1 MPSFFINRPVFAWV
15 IAILICLFGIIS
27 VHGMGIDSYP
37 DIAPPEV
44 TVTAQYPGASA
55 QTMESTVTQ
64 VIEQQLTGIDNLL
77 YFSSNSSSNGQTQ
90 IILTFATG
98 TNPDIAQV
106 QVQNKVTLAQPL
118 LPTQV
123 TQQGVVV
130 AKASP
135 DILMFVALQ
144 SDSPAID
151 AGRLSDILAS
161 QIQPNIG
168 RVNGV
173 GNTTLLGSEY
183 AVRIWLDPDKLQSYG
198 LSTTQV
204 LNAVSSQNAQFA
216 AGSLGADPAV
226 KGQVFTAN
234 VTGDSLFS
242 SLKQF
247 QDIIVVANSNGTT
260 VKLSDVARISFGSQ
274 TYGFAPVYNGKAAGG
289 MAVFL
294 LPGANAL
301 AVAKAV
307 KAEMATLA
315 KDLPEGVTWS
325 VPYDT
330 TPFITASIV
339 DVIRT
344 LVEAIVL
351 VFFVM
356 LIFLQNLRATIIP
369 TLVIPVALLG
379 TFIGL
384 SALHY
389 TLNQLTLFGMVLA
402 IGIVVDDAIVV
413 IENVE
418 RIMTEEH
425 LEPRAATRKAMGQIT
440 GAIIAIT
447 VVLSAVFIP
456 SALQPGAT
464 GIIYAQFALTI
475 AVSMGFSA
483 FLALSFTPS
492 LCAAIL
498 KPEHAANKN
507 AFYRWFDRTFD
518 WTTKKYIGHAGRAVT
533 HAPRWMIG
541 FVLVVVLTGFMYT
554 KLPTSFV
561 PDEDQ
566 GFVLALIN
574 LPPGSTLQTTDHV
587 MAEVRDKLG
596 NSPFSK
602 EIVGIFQPEG
612 FSFVG
617 TSENVGMS
625 FIKLADWNQ
634 RHDTAMTLIPKINQT
649 LHGIS
654 DAQIFAV
661 NLPTI
666 RGLSQFGGIDMY
678 LQAREGQSRAELAQ
692 ATGTL
697 LAGATKS
704 PVLFGIRPNSLPSAP
719 QLDIAVDR
727 TQAQAMGLSLSDVYS
742 TLQMEL
748 APFYID
754 QFTYAGRVKRVY
766 IQADAP
772 YRMGID
778 AFQHLY
784 TPSLFTNN
792 ASTSTA
798 ASQSSSS
805 SASASNGFTTP
816 VDPSPANTLISPYNM
831 VPLASVVNAK
841 WSFGPTVLPRYN
853 GYSAIEI
860 VGNSAPGYSTGQAID
875 VLQHIVDRQLPTGFA
890 ADWTGQSFQELL
902 SGSSAITLLL
912 LSIVVV
918 FLCLAALYESW
929 SIPAAVL
936 LVVPLGMLGMLAF
949 CLSFGV
955 PNDIYFKIGL
965 VTVIGLAAKNA
976 ILIVEFAVEGQQR
989 GMTLRDAVLTAA
1001 RLRLRPIL
1009 MTSMAFILGVFPLV
1023 VSSGAGAASRHEIGT
1038 GVIGGML
1045 FATFFGLLLI
1055 PVFYVVVRRLLGDKL
1070 DEVSHK
1076 MPHHDPDGDDD
1087 DGHGKH
1093 DGGTPGGGDGHGG
1106 GAGGASGQSPAG
1118 EGSPA

>member
-1 MPSFFINRPVFAWV
+1 
-15 IAILICLFGIIS
+15 
-27 VHGMGIDSYP
+27 
-37 DIAPPEV
+37 
-44 TVTAQYPGASA
+44 
-55 QTMESTVTQ
+55 
-64 VIEQQLTGIDNLL
+64 
-77 YFSSNSSSNGQTQ
+77 
-90 IILTFATG
+90 
-98 TNPDIAQV
+98 
-106 QVQNKVTLAQPL
+106 AQPL
-118 LPTQV
+118 LPAQV

-135 DILMFVALQ
+135 DILLIVALQ
-144 SDSPAID
+144 SDNPSID

-183 AVRIWLDPDKLQSYG
+183 AVRIWLDPNKLESYG

-204 LNAVSSQNAQFA
+204 LNAVNSQNAQFA

-247 QDIIVVANSNGTT
+247 QDIIIVANNNGTT

-483 FLALSFTPS
+483 FLAMSFTPS

-498 KPEHAANKN
+498 KPEHATEKN
-507 AFYRWFDRTFD
+507 RFYRWFDRTFD
-518 WTTKKYIGHAGRAVT
+518 WTTKKYIGQTARAVT
-533 HAPRWMIG
+533 HAPRWMVG
-541 FVLVVVLTGFMYT
+541 FVLVVVLTGFLYT

-574 LPPGSTLQTTDHV
+574 LPPGSTLQRTDHV
-587 MAEVRDKLG
+587 MTEVRDKLA

-625 FIKLADWNQ
+625 FIKLADWDK

-649 LHGIS
+649 LHGIT

-754 QFTYAGRVKRVY
+754 QFTYGGRVKRVY

-772 YRMGID
+772 FRMGID
-778 AFQHLY
+778 SLQHLY
-784 TPSLFTNN
+784 TPSLFTN
-792 ASTSTA
+792 STST
-798 ASQSSSS
+798 STSST
-805 SASASNGFTTP
+805 ASASNGFTTP
-816 VDPSPANTLISPYNM
+816 VDPSPANTSISPYNM

-875 VLQHIVDRQLPTGFA
+875 VLQNIVDRQLPTGFA

-936 LVVPLGMLGMLAF
+936 LVVPLGMFGMLAF

-965 VTVIGLAAKNA
+965 VTVIGLAAKN
-976 ILIVEFAVEGQQR
+976 
-989 GMTLRDAVLTAA
+989 
-1001 RLRLRPIL
+1001 
-1009 MTSMAFILGVFPLV
+1009 
-1023 VSSGAGAASRHEIGT
+1023 
-1038 GVIGGML
+1038 
-1045 FATFFGLLLI
+1045 
-1055 PVFYVVVRRLLGDKL
+1055 
-1070 DEVSHK
+1070 
-1076 MPHHDPDGDDD
+1076 
-1087 DGHGKH
+1087 
-1093 DGGTPGGGDGHGG
+1093 
-1106 GAGGASGQSPAG
+1106 
-1118 EGSPA
+1118 